1 MTIELVTLAVVL
13 VVIAVVFAY
22 TMKTGISPVPTSPR
36 VKRAVLKSVPDDM
49 HGTVYELGSG
59 WGTLAIPLAKRF
71 PDRAVVGYEISP
83 LPWAFSRL
91 WQAIAGVPNL
101 SLRRGNFYNVYIT
114 DAGLVVCYLF
124 PSAMEALRLK
134 FEAEL
139 RLGTVI
145 VSNFVP
151 FAGGKRNR
159 SAPPKTRTPA
169 RSTSTGCLVRA
180 AQVAPTAR
188 VAPASQAPVS
198 ASSCGARVSR
208 TRW

>member
-1 MTIELVTLAVVL
+1 VTIELVTLAVVL

-71 PDRAVVGYEISP
+71 PDRVVVGYEISP

-101 SLRRGNFYNVYIT
+101 SLRRTDFRNVYIA

-139 RLGTVI
+139 RPGTVI
-145 VSNFVP
+145 VSNF
-151 FAGGKRNR
+151 FAIRGWEAE
-159 SAPPKTRTPA
+159 SERTA
-169 RSTSTGCLVRA
+169 EDLY
-180 AQVAPTAR
+180 
-188 VAPASQAPVS
+188 ASKV
-198 ASSCGARVSR
+198 
-208 TRW
+208 